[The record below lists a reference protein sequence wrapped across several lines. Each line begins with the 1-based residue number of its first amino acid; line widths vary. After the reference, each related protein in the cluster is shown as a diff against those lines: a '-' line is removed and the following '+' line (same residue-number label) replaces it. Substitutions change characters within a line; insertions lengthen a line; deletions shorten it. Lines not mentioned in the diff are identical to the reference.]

1 MAESAVTPIY
11 AMLRTETRAF
21 VHGRCPQPSVA
32 FQKWGISS
40 CVVLV
45 WGQVSLCNPA
55 DLEFTIHLSQSLNCE
70 DLQVRATAF
79 IWAFF
84 LN

>member
-11 AMLRTETRAF
+11 AILRTEVRAL
-21 VHGRCPQPSVA
+21 VHGRYPQPSVA

-45 WGQVSLCNPA
+45 WGQVSLCNPT
-55 DLEFTIHLSQSLNCE
+55 DLQFTIRLSQSLNCE